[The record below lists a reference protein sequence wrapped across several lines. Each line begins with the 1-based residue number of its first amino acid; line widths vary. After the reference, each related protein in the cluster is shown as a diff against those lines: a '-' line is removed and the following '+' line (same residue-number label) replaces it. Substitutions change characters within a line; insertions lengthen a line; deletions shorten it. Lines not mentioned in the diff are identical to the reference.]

1 MTTTSWPRW
10 PDPQSLEGLWASSD
24 RALAMA
30 QAVLGSADAPVG
42 LTPKELVWRKNK
54 ARLYRYIRA
63 EPATHR
69 TPIFLVLPLINRAY
83 ILDLRPGASFV
94 EFLLGQGFDVFLI
107 DWGTPGDED
116 RALDVTTLVTRYLPR
131 AAKAIQK
138 ATGTDQMTV
147 LGYCIGGALATCF
160 AALHPEVTRN
170 LVLLTAPLD
179 FADAGQ
185 FGRMTARGVFPVE
198 QLTDTFPTIPGQMP
212 DVGSKLLNPLSSYV
226 GTYVQL
232 GEKLGDPA
240 FDVAGWQALYR
251 WVNDSVPFAGAAF
264 RQWIVEFYQENRLA
278 RDMLEMDG
286 RPVRLADIHCPVLN
300 IAASRDPIA
309 PRPTTSIVTSRVGS
323 EDASEIVVEGGH
335 VGIVVGRTASQ
346 NLWPRVGAWLD
357 GHD

>member
-1 MTTTSWPRW
+1 MTPHRHRCGRAQDVW
-10 PDPQSLEGLWASSD
+10 SSND
-24 RALAMA
+24 RALEMA
-30 QAVLGSADAPVG
+30 RAVLGSVDAPVG

-54 ARLYRYIRA
+54 ARLYRYVRS

-131 AAKAIQK
+131 AAKAIQR
-138 ATGTDQMTV
+138 ATGMDQMTV

-179 FADAGQ
+179 FSDAGQ
-185 FGRMTARGVFPVE
+185 FGRMTARGTFPVE
-198 QLTDTFPTIPGQMP
+198 RLTDTFPTVPGQLP
-212 DVGSKLLNPLSSYV
+212 DIGTKLLNPLASYV
-226 GTYVQL
+226 GTYRQL
-232 GEKLGDPA
+232 WEKLGDPELRRSRLA
-240 FDVAGWQALYR
+240 GDVPLGERQRAVRRGGLPPVDR
-251 WVNDSVPFAGAAF
+251 RVLPGEPAGAGH
-264 RQWIVEFYQENRLA
+264 A
-278 RDMLEMDG
+278 RDG
-286 RPVRLADIHCPVLN
+286 RSASPPCRHPLPGPQHRRESGPDR
-300 IAASRDPIA
+300 AAPDDQR
-309 PRPTTSIVTSRVGS
+309 RHRTSRQRGR
-323 EDASEIVVEGGH
+323 SEILVEGGH

-346 NLWPRVGAWLD
+346 NLWPKVGAWLGD
-357 GHD
+357 HD

>member
-1 MTTTSWPRW
+1 VTTPPLPSWPDAESVWR
-10 PDPQSLEGLWASSD
+10 SSD
-24 RALAMA
+24 RALEMTR
-30 QAVLGSADAPVG
+30 AVLGSEDAPVG

-54 ARLYRYIRA
+54 ARLYRYTRS

-69 TPIFLVLPLINRAY
+69 TPVFLVLPLINRAY

-94 EFLLGQGFDVFLI
+94 EFLLSEGFDVFLM

-131 AAKAIQK
+131 AARAIQK
-138 ATGTDQMTV
+138 ATGVEQMTV

-160 AALHPEVTRN
+160 AALHPEFTRN

-185 FGRMTARGVFPVE
+185 FGQMTARGVFPIE
-198 QLTDTFPTIPGQMP
+198 RLTETYPTVPGQVP
-212 DVGSKLLNPLSSYV
+212 DIGSKLLNPMANYV
-226 GTYVQL
+226 GTYRRL
-232 GEKLGDPA
+232 WERLDDPG
-240 FDVAGWQALYR
+240 FDLEGWQAMYR
-251 WVNDSVPFAGAAF
+251 WVNDSVPFAAAAF

-278 RDMLEMDG
+278 RDMLDMDG

-300 IAASRDPIA
+300 IAASRDLIA
-309 PRPTTSIVTSRVGS
+309 PRATTSIVTSRVGS
-323 EDASEIVVEGGH
+323 DDASEILIEGGH

-346 NLWPRVGAWLD
+346 NLWPKVGVWLSA
-357 GHD
+357 HD